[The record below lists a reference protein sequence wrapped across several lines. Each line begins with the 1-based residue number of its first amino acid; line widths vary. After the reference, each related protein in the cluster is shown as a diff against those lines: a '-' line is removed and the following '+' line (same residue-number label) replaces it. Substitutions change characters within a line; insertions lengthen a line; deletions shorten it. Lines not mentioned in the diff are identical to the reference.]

1 MAAKLQEE
9 LSMRE
14 EVKLWRTADAAT
26 VDGPSESSTKVG
38 LLCAQPYQGLAEA
51 CRRVLLNMTLAQSYN
66 DVIINTLTSLKN
78 AREIAKKK
86 IEGFLM

>member
-66 DVIINTLTSLKN
+66 DVTNTLTSLKN
-78 AREIAKKK
+78 AREIAKKT